1 MASVT
6 REMASQGDP
15 EAMTELEDNGVEIN
29 GGRGTISVGQPA
41 EKKALRRLKR
51 KSQRTSTAVGEG
63 KENAVEAPEAP
74 QEDLVPVSERPAD
87 EADRED

>member
-1 MASVT
+1 MT

-15 EAMTELEDNGVEIN
+15 EAMTELEDNDVEIE

-74 QEDLVPVSERPAD
+74 QLSLSINLLSV
-87 EADRED
+87 